1 MRMLAILDRLKV
13 SKSKRGFMDFWPIL
27 KAAGKQEA
35 PDFPYKGLIPRVKS
49 GTVSFHLR
57 TGVAG
62 KMLQKFVNS
71 GVKLAILGDVSAY
84 TAASSALRDFIYE
97 SNRGEAIWFVA
108 DRHELEQRL
117 G

>member
-35 PDFPYKGLIPRVKS
+35 PDFPYKCLIPRVKS

-57 TGVAG
+57 T
-62 KMLQKFVNS
+62 
-71 GVKLAILGDVSAY
+71 
-84 TAASSALRDFIYE
+84 
-97 SNRGEAIWFVA
+97 
-108 DRHELEQRL
+108 
-117 G
+117 